1 MKIRAGVTGILATI
15 GWGIFGI
22 PGMIVGLFS
31 GWRATK
37 WINKWWL
44 NFIIY
49 LLNHISRVLRKWLT
63 KNSPF
68 ADSISTVSP

>member
-37 WINKWWL
+37 
-44 NFIIY
+44 
-49 LLNHISRVLRKWLT
+49 
-63 KNSPF
+63 
-68 ADSISTVSP
+68 